1 MIRLWAAADFSPQRS
16 EAFFLLEAGERSAGS
31 LVWCGAVRYCAV
43 HIISKEEADEAKG
56 KGSEGMEKESQ
67 RERKSSRIEHLS

>member
-1 MIRLWAAADFSPQRS
+1 M
-16 EAFFLLEAGERSAGS
+16 
-31 LVWCGAVRYCAV
+31 WCGAVRYCAV